1 MEKIKKLHRFVLSLF
16 NDGFQGLYEYGSESK
31 ESFKAS
37 NALINLIQDMER

>member
-1 MEKIKKLHRFVLSLF
+1 MRKIRNLQVFVLNLF
-16 NDGFQGLYEYGSESK
+16 TSGIQGLYEYGSEDK